1 MRARAR
7 IRELQAIAELRARL
21 VPLVLHG
28 LVLQLLAGPFHVLA
42 RALHR
47 VTASQRKRAERK
59 RSYQQQNFRDH
70 RSEFE
75 QIRSMLE
82 RDENIFRID
91 DDWTDPTDLP
101 AEKVQEY
108 RHLFAILGTPRGF
121 YNRRNPFRIELIAS
135 ARGWVTSG
143 SMKGYVYLT
152 ERPKDTVSD
161 LDRYHNGSGAKV
173 DSALRHIEGN
183 WYLFFDH

>member
-1 MRARAR
+1 MTKRRK
-7 IRELQAIAELRARL
+7 IIVGVCIGVVGVFL
-21 VPLVLHG
+21 VSVIGFAGVFYFAFADLKNKDQEHLPDEVLI
-28 LVLQLLAGPFHVLA
+28 
-42 RALHR
+42 
-47 VTASQRKRAERK
+47 
-59 RSYQQQNFRDH
+59 QNFRDH

-82 RDENIFRID
+82 RDENIFSID